1 MEHRLSDMEHR
12 LLDLEHRLSDLEK
25 LFKRYENMKEDGN
38 VDLHANKIITK
49 KKGPPS
55 PSIPEPSFPVPLAT
69 REFGNI
75 ITKRKVI
82 TKRRVDLV
90 KFWKIITKRKVITRR
105 RVELLPV
112 GGSPKKPEIGFQERQ
127 TVPQQ
132 KCKLLL

>member
-1 MEHRLSDMEHR
+1 
-12 LLDLEHRLSDLEK
+12 
-25 LFKRYENMKEDGN
+25 MKEDGN

-49 KKGPPS
+49 KKGIKRRAVCQPVGGSPHKRPSSPPS

-69 REFGNI
+69 REFRKI

-82 TKRRVDLV
+82 TK
-90 KFWKIITKRKVITRR
+90 R

-127 TVPQQ
+127 TVPPAEGVQTPSMTRRGPQ
-132 KCKLLL
+132 PSPPLL